1 LIFTGNDQSSKVTI
15 KYKPTE
21 LIFMDVDKFA
31 EEAFRKDSRIRYVG
45 IVDNEFHILL
55 SKMREGIQSITTE
68 EQERNFVQLMPPI
81 IVDAVEKLQPIL
93 GKLDTVTIRY
103 EKLLL
108 VFFRMKTLTVI
119 LSFDPNVST
128 PFVSS
133 LSDSMRTLGSL
144 YLAA

>member
-1 LIFTGNDQSSKVTI
+1 
-15 KYKPTE
+15 
-21 LIFMDVDKFA
+21 MDVDKFA
-31 EEAFRKDSRIRYVG
+31 EEVFRKDSRIRYVG
-45 IVDNEFHILL
+45 IVDKGFHILL
-55 SKMREGIQSITTE
+55 SKMREGVQSITTV

-103 EKLLL
+103 EKVLLA
-108 VFFRMKTLTVI
+108 FFRMNTLVVV
-119 LSFDPNVST
+119 LSFDSNVST

-144 YLAA
+144 YLGA